1 MLESHYY
8 VPNMCKFTQNK
19 HKIGEMEIKRNII
32 HTLKRWKEKDQRK
45 PLVIKGARQ
54 VGKTWVMRK
63 FGELFFD
70 YVAEFN
76 FDKISELAVIFDKT
90 GDAKRILKELEL
102 FTSVP
107 IIPGKTLII
116 FDEIQESSG
125 AFNSLKYFCEDAP
138 EFHIVAAGST
148 LGISIRRKKMPVPVG
163 KIEMVELRPVTFR
176 EFLILSDEKT
186 YNHVEN
192 ISHIEALPEIVF
204 NRLNEEYRRYLI
216 SGGMPEAILTVLEGK
231 GMGILEAVLGNILN
245 LYTLDFARYA
255 DPIQTA
261 RIHNLWGS
269 LPSQLAK
276 ENRKFLYKV
285 VKTGARA
292 REYEDALLWL
302 EEAGLVHRVFC
313 VTKPAIPL
321 SASRDISAFKLYA
334 LDCGILRRLSG
345 LNPEIILQGHIG
357 FTEFKGALAENAVL
371 QSLICQ
377 FDRVPYY
384 WTSEHKAEV
393 DFLLQTSTLVIPVEV
408 KSESRVSGKSLAV
421 YNARFNPA
429 ARIRFSANNLSQ
441 RDGLINIP
449 VSMVDWVK
457 RIFDIVSN
465 QDSIQKAH

>member
-1 MLESHYY
+1 MFILIESHCY
-8 VPNMCKFTQNK
+8 VT
-19 HKIGEMEIKRNII
+19 
-32 HTLKRWKEKDQRK
+32 
-45 PLVIKGARQ
+45 
-54 VGKTWVMRK
+54 
-63 FGELFFD
+63 
-70 YVAEFN
+70 
-76 FDKISELAVIFDKT
+76 
-90 GDAKRILKELEL
+90 
-102 FTSVP
+102 
-107 IIPGKTLII
+107 
-116 FDEIQESSG
+116 
-125 AFNSLKYFCEDAP
+125 
-138 EFHIVAAGST
+138 
-148 LGISIRRKKMPVPVG
+148 
-163 KIEMVELRPVTFR
+163 MVELRPVTFR

-216 SGGMPEAILTVLEGK
+216 SGGMPEAVLAVLEGK
-231 GMGILEAVLGNILN
+231 GMGILEGVLGNILN

-255 DPIQTA
+255 DPIQAA

-321 SASRDISAFKLYA
+321 SAYRDISAFKIYA

-357 FTEFKGALAENAVL
+357 FTEFKRALAENAVL

-393 DFLLQTSTLVIPVEV
+393 DFLLQTSTSVIPVEV

-457 RIFDIVSN
+457 RIFEIGSN
-465 QDSIQKAH
+465 QGSIQKTH